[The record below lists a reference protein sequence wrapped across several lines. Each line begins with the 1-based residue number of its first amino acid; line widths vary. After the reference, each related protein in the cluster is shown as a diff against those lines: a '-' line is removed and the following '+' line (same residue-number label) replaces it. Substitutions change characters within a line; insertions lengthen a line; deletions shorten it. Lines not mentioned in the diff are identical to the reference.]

1 MTESNDR
8 SRWFPYSY
16 SKNKEDIIYRS
27 SMLNCTSEFG
37 CGTFDDC
44 EHNPKWKMFDFDQYF
59 TKDQY
64 DYLTMGCSVTY
75 GSDIRKKDTWR
86 SQLTNSVDLSV
97 PGIGID
103 AIWHNLK
110 FITNQN
116 KIKFDK
122 IIILLPSLTRKAF
135 KIYRN
140 GLWFDFLVA
149 INEPTN
155 INPNF
160 AFKPQEMTEILEG
173 HKRQL
178 VQHGKRYNELV
189 LDEFCEWL
197 NKNQTTKIYISSWD
211 TEVYSILEEK
221 IKLASMLLEIFPAGY
236 KPDPDHLHPS
246 KDAHLY
252 WFEKIK
258 DKI

>member
-1 MTESNDR
+1 M
-8 SRWFPYSY
+8 
-16 SKNKEDIIYRS
+16 
-27 SMLNCTSEFG
+27 NCTSAFG
-37 CGTFDDC
+37 CGTLDHC
-44 EHNPKWKMFDFDQYF
+44 EHNPKWKMFKFDDYF
-59 TKDQY
+59 TENHY

-75 GSDIRKKDTWR
+75 GSEIKKKDTWR
-86 SQLTNSVDLSV
+86 SQIPNSIDLSV

-110 FITNQN
+110 YLTKQTRVKFG
-116 KIKFDK
+116 KIV
-122 IIILLPSLTRKAF
+122 ILLPSLTRKAF

-140 GLWFDFLVA
+140 GFWFDFLVA
-149 INEPTN
+149 INETLADH
-155 INPNF
+155 PNF
-160 AFKPQEMTEILEG
+160 AFKPQEMTEIREG

-178 VQHGKRYNELV
+178 VQHGRRYNELV

-221 IKLASMLLEIFPAGY
+221 IKSESMLIDIFPTGY
-236 KPDPDHLHPS
+236 KPDPKILHPS

-258 DKI
+258 NKI